1 MSTFLSDLNKN
12 SYICGLNWRKRKND
26 YKNIAMKNLNTIIN
40 FVNQNPSFIIN
51 LIDRDDGKNKKQGLE
66 TIPTRACV

>member
-1 MSTFLSDLNKN
+1 
-12 SYICGLNWRKRKND
+12 
-26 YKNIAMKNLNTIIN
+26 MKNLNTIIN
-40 FVNQNPSFIIN
+40 LVNQNPSFIIN

>member
-1 MSTFLSDLNKN
+1 
-12 SYICGLNWRKRKND
+12 
-26 YKNIAMKNLNTIIN
+26 MKNLNTIIN

-66 TIPTRACV
+66 TIPTRPCV